1 MIKLK
6 NYFLGL
12 YRTILSSIAFYP
24 AIITA
29 GFLTL
34 ALLVLTVENYGI
46 SDYLLEYAPFLVINN
61 ADTARTILSTFIGG
75 LISLTVFSFSMVM
88 VILSQASSNFSPRL
102 LPELISNKRHQ
113 IVLGFYLGTIVY
125 SILIVI
131 SILPDGD
138 EYTLPGFGILLGI
151 VFGISCMGM
160 FVYFIHSISQEIQI
174 NFILERIFNRT
185 KARIQLLDENE
196 HHNRDIEQ
204 PDTEDWHKIYGTE
217 NGYFQGVTYETLL
230 ELGKELDT
238 VFEVLPFKGMFLL
251 KSIPILKAK
260 DELNQEQQEQA
271 LSCMQYS
278 SNPTVGEN
286 YVIGVKQITEIAVKA
301 MSPGINDPG
310 TAINAIDYLTEILA
324 LRMKL
329 ADKEIYTDDEEQ
341 LRLIQTTVNFDKLLY
356 TMLASLR
363 QYSKHDVI
371 IIQKL
376 LLMLQHL
383 IKEDSSFETY
393 KEDIRKERNILM
405 EDAKL
410 FIKNEAD
417 LKVLEQ
423 LSDSIE

>member
-6 NYFLGL
+6 NYILSL
-12 YRTILSSIAFYP
+12 YRSVLSSIAFYP
-24 AIITA
+24 AVITA
-29 GFLTL
+29 GFLVL
-34 ALLVLTVENYGI
+34 AMIVLTMENYGV

-125 SILIVI
+125 AILVLI
-131 SILPDGD
+131 SILPHGN
-138 EYTLPGFGILLGI
+138 EYTLPGFAVLLGI
-151 VFGISCMGM
+151 IFGISCMGM

-185 KARIQLLDENE
+185 KNRLTILDENE
-196 HHNRDIEQ
+196 QNNRHVDLPE
-204 PDTEDWHKIYGTE
+204 TKDWQKIYGTQ
-217 NGYFQGVTYETLL
+217 NGYFQGVTHETLL
-230 ELGKELDT
+230 TLGTELDT

-251 KSIPILKAK
+251 KSIPILKSK
-260 DELNQEQQEQA
+260 TELNEEQQEQV
-271 LSCMQYS
+271 LSCLQYS

-286 YVIGVKQITEIAVKA
+286 YVIGVKQITEITVKA

-310 TAINAIDYLTEILA
+310 TAINAIDYLTEILS
-324 LRMKL
+324 LRMQL
-329 ADKEIYTDDEEQ
+329 ADKEFYCDKKEQ
-341 LRLIQTTVNFDKLLY
+341 LRILQTTVDFEELLY

-363 QYSKHDVI
+363 QYCKHDVI
-371 IIQKL
+371 ITQKL
-376 LLMLQHL
+376 LMMLQY
-383 IKEDSSFETY
+383 ISKENSSFKNYHKAIE
-393 KEDIRKERNILM
+393 KERAILM

-417 LKVLEQ
+417 LKVLETV
-423 LSDSIE
+423 SNSIT